1 MREDIISFVRDGR
14 DYGPLWI
21 EMVGVSYCDGNY
33 RIERTDSD
41 IMVIEY
47 ILQGRG
53 TVHVDGHRF
62 YPQAGDVYLLHR
74 GSDHWYTSDAQ
85 DPWVKV
91 WCNLNGPLVDAL
103 IAYYGL
109 SNVYHVPGFGNGDCL
124 KRLVEAARRNQ
135 TDRSAL
141 LAEAAL
147 LLHEL
152 IIELSAFLHR
162 SVRPEQDEAEC
173 LRTFL
178 DGKLYEKLTMEDISR
193 QIYRSPSQATRIF
206 RKAFGI
212 TPYHYLLERRLE
224 TAKLLLINSSLPI
237 RTIASQLCFAD
248 EHYFSNRFK
257 ASVGQSP
264 RQYRNRGTQSGG

>member
-14 DYGPLWI
+14 ASGPFWI
-21 EMVGVSYCDGNY
+21 EMAGVSYCDGNY
-33 RIERTDSD
+33 RIERTHSD
-41 IMVIEY
+41 ITVIEY
-47 ILQGRG
+47 VLEGRG

-74 GSDHWYTSDAQ
+74 GSDHWYTADAQ
-85 DPWVKV
+85 EPWVKV
-91 WCNLNGPLVDAL
+91 WCNVGGPLVDAL

-124 KRLVEAARRNQ
+124 KRLLEAARRNQ
-135 TDRSAL
+135 SDRSAL
-141 LAEAAL
+141 LGEAAL

-152 IIELSAFLHR
+152 IIELSAFVHR
-162 SVRPEQDEAEC
+162 DVRPEQDEAER

-178 DGKLYEKLTMEDISR
+178 DGKLYDKLTMEDISR

-206 RKAFGI
+206 RKAFGV

-264 RQYRNRGTQSGG
+264 RQYRNRGTQGGK